1 MSSSWIDLLNLQKPL
16 KFNEFQVNF
25 NPELYNAKPLPSDIQ
40 KKLDDRWNDL
50 LNHAKSGKVLF
61 NESKFRLHSV
71 ETKINNENNSIQLIL
86 NLGLTDYKSFMC
98 TQQEDVP
105 QEIRQYITEDHLA
118 HPLGVS
124 CILITSDNYIVLIK
138 RSSACADLP
147 NTYDLPG
154 GHPEPKNLKIYTNEN
169 IIKEIISS
177 TIAECVNET
186 NVDRNSLLID
196 SDFYIV
202 IIMRSQK
209 RYGRPVFDF
218 CLRTTLTSG
227 ELQQRYNSQTHNE
240 AFETSEL
247 KFWPSDEIS
256 DLLNLSNISIP
267 ITPSCPAALTTYVR
281 LFC

>member
-1 MSSSWIDLLNLQKPL
+1 MASSWIDLSNLQKPL

-25 NPELYNAKPLPSDIQ
+25 NTELYDAKPLPSDIQ
-40 KKLDDRWNDL
+40 KKLDNIWNYL
-50 LNHAKSGKVLF
+50 LNHTKPEKVLF
-61 NESKFRLHSV
+61 NESKFRLHSI
-71 ETKINNENNSIQLIL
+71 ETKTNNENNSIQLIL
-86 NLGLTDYKSFMC
+86 NLGLTDYKSFIC
-98 TQQEDVP
+98 TQQQDLP

-118 HPLGVS
+118 HPLGVA

-154 GHPEPKNLKIYTNEN
+154 GHAEPKNLNTYTNEN

-177 TIAECVNET
+177 VIAECVNET

-202 IIMRSQK
+202 IVMRSQK
-209 RYGRPVFDF
+209 HYGRPVFEF
-218 CLRTTLTSG
+218 CLRTTMTSN
-227 ELQQRYNSQTHNE
+227 ELQQRYNLQTQNE
-240 AFETSEL
+240 AYETSEL
-247 KFWPSDEIS
+247 KCWPIDKIL
-256 DLLNLSNISIP
+256 DLLSPSNTSVP
-267 ITPSCPAALTTYVR
+267 INPACHAALTAYIR